1 MSIDWSTVL
10 THFPLLDDD
19 KERVVSWKEPDSRAK
34 GGDASGPFRI
44 LSLANSANTEGA
56 LVPVG
61 RVYLAGSPFINLA
74 VFEPQAVKYDN
85 RCEAMEN
92 RVSGDKFQQKKR
104 TRGHSNLLPARLLP
118 FDGTKFAKVTTAI
131 TFLLPIFCPHLVQY
145 PVLVSFPPEK
155 FANYSCGD
163 CNASCRIVNLVN
175 KYVSRSQICL
185 FFLYPTFSN
194 FIF

>member
-19 KERVVSWKEPDSRAK
+19 KERFVSWKEPDSRAK

-44 LSLANSANTEGA
+44 LSLANSANAEGA
-56 LVPVG
+56 LVPAG

-92 RVSGDKFQQKKR
+92 RRVTGDKFQQKKR
-104 TRGHSNLLPARLLP
+104 TRGHAAISFSETSTFRRCKIRKSNHRDNIPPPYFLSTSGTISSTREFSPGKVCELLMRRLQC
-118 FDGTKFAKVTTAI
+118 FASDSE
-131 TFLLPIFCPHLVQY
+131 LG
-145 PVLVSFPPEK
+145 E
-155 FANYSCGD
+155 
-163 CNASCRIVNLVN
+163 
-175 KYVSRSQICL
+175 
-185 FFLYPTFSN
+185 
-194 FIF
+194 